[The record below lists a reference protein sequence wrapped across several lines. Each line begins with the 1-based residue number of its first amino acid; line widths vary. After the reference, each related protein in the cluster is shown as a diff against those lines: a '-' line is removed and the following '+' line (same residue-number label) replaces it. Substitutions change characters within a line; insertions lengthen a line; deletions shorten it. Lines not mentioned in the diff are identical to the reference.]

1 MHEDYVS
8 NDSAADKTSYIKFE
22 YFDDN
27 DGIFDKRL

>member
-1 MHEDYVS
+1 MKTMFPMT
-8 NDSAADKTSYIKFE
+8 ADKTSYIKFE